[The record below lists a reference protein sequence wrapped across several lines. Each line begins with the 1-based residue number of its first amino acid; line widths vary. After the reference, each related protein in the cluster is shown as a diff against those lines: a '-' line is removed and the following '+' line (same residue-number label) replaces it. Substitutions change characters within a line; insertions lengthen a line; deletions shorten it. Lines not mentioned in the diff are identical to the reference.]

1 MQQARAKQL
10 MMEAGT
16 NNGVDHAG
24 VEKEY
29 GKNEGTGNK
38 AKRQRVRG
46 RMEMRKCR
54 KRYLRIRWD
63 KWENKVLAE
72 EGQESGGIFVLGKQ
86 KEYIPKEVLEE
97 IEGEGISREQ
107 VIKPLTE
114 MKMVDE
120 CGEDVEMV
128 ME

>member
-1 MQQARAKQL
+1 
-10 MMEAGT
+10 
-16 NNGVDHAG
+16 
-24 VEKEY
+24 
-29 GKNEGTGNK
+29 
-38 AKRQRVRG
+38 
-46 RMEMRKCR
+46 MEMRKCR

-63 KWENKVLAE
+63 KWKNKVLAE

-97 IEGEGISREQ
+97 IEGERTSREQ

-114 MKMVDE
+114 MKTVDE
-120 CGEDVEMV
+120 CGEDVEMA